1 MGFFFYK
8 PHPLVK
14 LSELFLLHPSDRK
27 VLSCLLAL
35 ATVVAMLIYF
45 VGNDGGETQLTAA
58 DSLAVK
64 KSERGYKQR
73 NNAPY
78 ASYKTAD
85 GRRVELFPFDPNTAD
100 STQLLRL
107 GLQPWQVRAIYK
119 YRAKGGI
126 YRTPHDFGRLYGMT
140 RQQYETLEPYIRIGD
155 DYQPAYTQFAS
166 RAEEAQERYE
176 AYEKAHPHAPYK
188 EYDRDTLR
196 YPVKLKPGQQVNL
209 ATADTTLL
217 KKIPGIGSAWA
228 RRIVQ
233 YRDRL
238 GGFYSVSQLRDM
250 DEFPTQS
257 LPYLSLPT
265 ATATTKL
272 NLNQLSLSQ
281 LRRHPY
287 INYFQAKAICDYRRL
302 KGPLKS
308 IDQLRLLQKD
318 FPPEAI
324 ERLRHYV
331 TF

>member
-1 MGFFFYK
+1 MKF
-8 PHPLVK
+8 
-14 LSELFLLHPSDRK
+14 SELFLLHPSDRK

-35 ATVVAMLIYF
+35 AAVVTVLIYL
-45 VGNDGGETQLTAA
+45 VGNDGGETPLTAA

-64 KSERGYKQR
+64 QPNHTHKRHA
-73 NNAPY
+73 NAPY
-78 ASYKTAD
+78 ASYETAD

-107 GLQPWQVRAIYK
+107 GLQPWQVRAVYK

-155 DYQPAYTQFAS
+155 DYLPAYTQFAS
-166 RAEEAQERYE
+166 RAEEAREQYE
-176 AYEKAHPHAPYK
+176 AYEKANPHVPYK

-196 YPVKLKPGQQVNL
+196 YPVKLKPGQHVDL

-238 GGFYSVSQLRDM
+238 GGFYSVSQLRDL
-250 DEFPTQS
+250 DDFPTQS
-257 LPYLSLPT
+257 LPYLTLPT